1 MAAFTMNSLTSKGP
15 WVVADGQSTDVS
27 TSTVYLAAIAG
38 NSHLVRSIS
47 LDYQKGTDDRWIKFF
62 DGTDLQIGPVK
73 PSVNVWSQ
81 VFEDGITFE
90 EGVYI
95 QTESD
100 AQIHVTIEYKIVPR

>member
-15 WVVADGQSTDVS
+15 WVVADGQSTEVS
-27 TSTVYLAAIAG
+27 TSTAFLAAITG

-47 LDYQKGTDDRWIKFF
+47 LDYQKGTDDRWIQVF

-73 PSVNVWSQ
+73 PSVNLWSQ
-81 VFEDGITFE
+81 VFVDGITFE